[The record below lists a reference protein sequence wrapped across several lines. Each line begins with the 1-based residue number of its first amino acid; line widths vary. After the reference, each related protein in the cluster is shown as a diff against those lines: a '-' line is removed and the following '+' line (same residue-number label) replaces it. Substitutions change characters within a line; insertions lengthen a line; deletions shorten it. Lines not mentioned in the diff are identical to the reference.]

1 MRYFTLLAVDLT
13 LLMLATLIAFALRE
27 NFEFAESRFEALL
40 PYLGATVLMATILVP
55 VAGLNQSIWR
65 FSGLHDYVRV
75 SSAVTVVCAGAVAMS
90 FGYNRLEG
98 VARSL
103 PILQGIAGIA
113 VLVGARVLHRSL
125 HAARQSRKLPAA
137 TLHAPEN
144 AQELYVLIVGVS
156 RLTKM
161 YIRALAEFDPE
172 GIRVAGLLG
181 RVPRHV
187 GRVVGGHPILG
198 VAEDIESV
206 LDVLEVRGIAVE
218 RIVVADRF
226 ARLAPAAQKALLQTE
241 RSRGL
246 TLQLLTEVLSLEP
259 GNRATSKKP
268 GSPCILPAWQSFEIP
283 SPELHALLQ
292 GNFWRIKRGLDA
304 AAALGLIV
312 LLAPLFL
319 FVAIGIAGSLGFP
332 VVFRQ
337 RRPGLAGRSFQLYKF
352 RTMQAIHGPNG
363 RRLQDAERTS
373 GFGNFLRRTRLDE
386 LPQLLNILRGD
397 MSFVGPRPLL
407 PRDQPG
413 DCPARLQ
420 VRPGLT
426 GWAQVVGGRDIS
438 PEDKAA
444 LDVWYV
450 RNASFFLDLQI
461 AVRTV
466 PVLLFGERVSAALI
480 EHAWRDLNACG
491 IAKDGYS
498 LNSKNACIAEDHV

>member
-1 MRYFTLLAVDLT
+1 MRSLTLFAVDLT

-55 VAGLNQSIWR
+55 AAGLNKSIWR

-75 SSAVTVVCAGAVAMS
+75 SSAVTGVCAGAVAMS

-113 VLVGARVLHRSL
+113 VLVGVRVLHRSL
-125 HAARQSRKLPAA
+125 HAARQRRKLPAA

-161 YIRALAEFDPE
+161 YIRALAELDPAR
-172 GIRVAGLLG
+172 IRVAGLLG

-187 GRVVGGHPILG
+187 GRVVAGHPILG

-218 RIVVADRF
+218 RIVVADHF
-226 ARLAPAAQKALLQTE
+226 ARLAPAAQKALLQIE

-259 GNRATSKKP
+259 GKRATSKKP
-268 GSPCILPAWQSFEIP
+268 GSPCILPARQSFEIP

-292 GNFWRIKRGLDA
+292 GNFWKIKRGLDA
-304 AAALGLIV
+304 AAALGLIM

-337 RRPGLAGRSFQLYKF
+337 RRPGLCRKILSALQISHDAGHPRPQWPPSS
-352 RTMQAIHGPNG
+352 R
-363 RRLQDAERTS
+363 
-373 GFGNFLRRTRLDE
+373 RRTHIGLWQFSA
-386 LPQLLNILRGD
+386 PHQNSMNCLN
-397 MSFVGPRPLL
+397 
-407 PRDQPG
+407 
-413 DCPARLQ
+413 C
-420 VRPGLT
+420 
-426 GWAQVVGGRDIS
+426 
-438 PEDKAA
+438 
-444 LDVWYV
+444 
-450 RNASFFLDLQI
+450 
-461 AVRTV
+461 
-466 PVLLFGERVSAALI
+466 
-480 EHAWRDLNACG
+480 
-491 IAKDGYS
+491 
-498 LNSKNACIAEDHV
+498 